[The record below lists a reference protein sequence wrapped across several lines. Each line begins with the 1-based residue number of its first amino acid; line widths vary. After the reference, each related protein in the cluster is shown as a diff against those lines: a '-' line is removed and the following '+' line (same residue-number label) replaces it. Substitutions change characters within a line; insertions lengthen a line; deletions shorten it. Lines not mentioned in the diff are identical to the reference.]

1 MEINQKIKVAVADF
15 DKDFA
20 DGLCLYLR
28 QSAKIDVVGCVHDG
42 LEVASLIKNNDVDVL
57 VMDLVLPTIDGIGV
71 LERINR
77 MQLNKRPHVL
87 IVSSVLN
94 ETVTSYSN
102 SYGVEYCMLKP
113 VNYDALI
120 DRITMM
126 AAPITT
132 GEDVMQNLSLI
143 HISEPTRH

>member
-77 MQLNKRPHVL
+77 MQLR
-87 IVSSVLN
+87 
-94 ETVTSYSN
+94 
-102 SYGVEYCMLKP
+102 
-113 VNYDALI
+113 
-120 DRITMM
+120 
-126 AAPITT
+126 
-132 GEDVMQNLSLI
+132 
-143 HISEPTRH
+143 

>member
-20 DGLCLYLR
+20 DGSCLYLR

-71 LERINR
+71 LDRIIR

-102 SYGVEYCMLKP
+102 SYGVEDRMLKP

-126 AAPITT
+126 A
-132 GEDVMQNLSLI
+132 
-143 HISEPTRH
+143 R